1 MRVIWPGETVM
12 ARQSGGSR
20 APKCLGGSQ
29 IRSPRIAALSL
40 VLTLALVIAACGE
53 DSGDSRTGAT
63 SPATPA
69 TSDGGTAGKL
79 SANNA
84 TVEELEA
91 AFAAAGISNP
101 GAWAH
106 DVEHHRPFP
115 ADDPEFAKLRRG
127 LAEHNAAPDVVET
140 IIGLLKL
147 P

>member
-1 MRVIWPGETVM
+1 MRILKLV
-12 ARQSGGSR
+12 
-20 APKCLGGSQ
+20 
-29 IRSPRIAALSL
+29 ALL
-40 VLTLALVIAACGE
+40 LALTLALAIAGCGE
-53 DSGDSRTGAT
+53 DSGDSTTGAT

-69 TSDGGTAGKL
+69 AGDAATAGKI

-91 AFAAAGISNP
+91 ALAAAGISNP

-106 DVEHHRPFP
+106 DIEHHRPFP

-127 LAEHNAAPDVVET
+127 LEEHNAAPDVVET

>member
-1 MRVIWPGETVM
+1 MR
-12 ARQSGGSR
+12 S
-20 APKCLGGSQ
+20 L
-29 IRSPRIAALSL
+29 RIVTLLLA
-40 VLTLALVIAACGE
+40 VTLALVIAGCGE
-53 DSGDSRTGAT
+53 DSGDTTAGAT

-69 TSDGGTAGKL
+69 TSDAGADGKL

-84 TVEELEA
+84 TAEELEA

>member
-1 MRVIWPGETVM
+1 MRN
-12 ARQSGGSR
+12 
-20 APKCLGGSQ
+20 
-29 IRSPRIAALSL
+29 PRVVALL
-40 VLTLALVIAACGE
+40 LALTIALVIAGCGE
-53 DSGDSRTGAT
+53 ESGDSATDAT

-69 TSDGGTAGKL
+69 ASDAATAGKL

-101 GAWAH
+101 GVWAH

-115 ADDPEFAKLRRG
+115 ADDTEFAALRRG

-140 IIGLLKL
+140 IIAQLKL

>member
-1 MRVIWPGETVM
+1 MRN
-12 ARQSGGSR
+12 
-20 APKCLGGSQ
+20 
-29 IRSPRIAALSL
+29 PRVVALL
-40 VLTLALVIAACGE
+40 LALTLALVIAGCGE
-53 DSGDSRTGAT
+53 DSGDSATAAT

-69 TSDGGTAGKL
+69 AGDAATAGKL

-115 ADDPEFAKLRRG
+115 ADDPDFAKLRRG
-127 LAEHNAAPDVVET
+127 LADHNAAPEIVET
-140 IIGLLKL
+140 IVGLLKL

>member
-1 MRVIWPGETVM
+1 MRIPGFV
-12 ARQSGGSR
+12 
-20 APKCLGGSQ
+20 
-29 IRSPRIAALSL
+29 ALL
-40 VLTLALVIAACGE
+40 LALTLALAIAGCGE
-53 DSGDSRTGAT
+53 ESGDSTAGTA
-63 SPATPA
+63 SPATPS
-69 TSDGGTAGKL
+69 TSDAATGGKL

-115 ADDPEFAKLRRG
+115 ADDTEFAKLRRG

>member
-1 MRVIWPGETVM
+1 MRIPGLV
-12 ARQSGGSR
+12 A
-20 APKCLGGSQ
+20 
-29 IRSPRIAALSL
+29 L
-40 VLTLALVIAACGE
+40 VLGLVFALAVVGCGE
-53 DSGDSRTGAT
+53 GSGDAASGEASHETA
-63 SPATPA
+63 SA
-69 TSDGGTAGKL
+69 SDTAPDGKL

-91 AFAAAGISNP
+91 ALAAAGISNP

-106 DVEHHRPFP
+106 DIEHHRPFP

-140 IIGLLKL
+140 IVGLLKL

>member
-1 MRVIWPGETVM
+1 M
-12 ARQSGGSR
+12 
-20 APKCLGGSQ
+20 
-29 IRSPRIAALSL
+29 RSPRVVSLLLALA
-40 VLTLALVIAACGE
+40 LALVIAGCGE
-53 DSGDSRTGAT
+53 DSGDSATGAT

-69 TSDGGTAGKL
+69 AGDAATASKI

-115 ADDPEFAKLRRG
+115 ADDTDFAKLRRG

-140 IIGLLKL
+140 IVGLLKL

>member
-1 MRVIWPGETVM
+1 M
-12 ARQSGGSR
+12 
-20 APKCLGGSQ
+20 
-29 IRSPRIAALSL
+29 RSPRVVALL
-40 VLTLALVIAACGE
+40 LLLTVALVIAACGE
-53 DSGDSRTGAT
+53 DSGDSATGVT

-69 TSDGGTAGKL
+69 AGDAATAGKL

-91 AFAAAGISNP
+91 AFAAAGISNA

-115 ADDPEFAKLRRG
+115 ADDTDFAKLRRG

-140 IIGLLKL
+140 IIAQLKL

>member
-1 MRVIWPGETVM
+1 MRILRVVALLLALTIALVM
-12 ARQSGGSR
+12 AG
-20 APKCLGGSQ
+20 
-29 IRSPRIAALSL
+29 
-40 VLTLALVIAACGE
+40 CGE
-53 DSGDSRTGAT
+53 DSGDSATGAT

-69 TSDGGTAGKL
+69 AGDAATTGKL

-101 GAWAH
+101 GVWAH

-115 ADDPEFAKLRRG
+115 ADDTDFAKLRRG

-140 IIGLLKL
+140 IVGLLKL

>member
-1 MRVIWPGETVM
+1 MRIPGFV
-12 ARQSGGSR
+12 
-20 APKCLGGSQ
+20 
-29 IRSPRIAALSL
+29 ALL
-40 VLTLALVIAACGE
+40 LALTLALAIAGCGE
-53 DSGDSRTGAT
+53 ESGDSTAGTA
-63 SPATPA
+63 SPATPP
-69 TSDGGTAGKL
+69 TSDAATGGKL

-115 ADDPEFAKLRRG
+115 ADDTEFAKLRRG

>member
-1 MRVIWPGETVM
+1 MR
-12 ARQSGGSR
+12 SL
-20 APKCLGGSQ
+20 KY
-29 IRSPRIAALSL
+29 AALL
-40 VLTLALVIAACGE
+40 LALTLALVIAACGE
-53 DSGDSRTGAT
+53 DPGDSTTGES

-69 TSDGGTAGKL
+69 TSDAATAGKL

-84 TVEELEA
+84 TAEELEA

-106 DVEHHRPFP
+106 DIEHHRPFP

>member
-1 MRVIWPGETVM
+1 M
-12 ARQSGGSR
+12 
-20 APKCLGGSQ
+20 
-29 IRSPRIAALSL
+29 RSPRVVSLLLALA
-40 VLTLALVIAACGE
+40 LALVIAGCGE
-53 DSGDSRTGAT
+53 DSGDSATGAT

-69 TSDGGTAGKL
+69 AGDAATAGKI

-115 ADDPEFAKLRRG
+115 ADDTDFAKLRRG

-140 IIGLLKL
+140 IVGLLKL

>member
-1 MRVIWPGETVM
+1 MRILRVV
-12 ARQSGGSR
+12 
-20 APKCLGGSQ
+20 
-29 IRSPRIAALSL
+29 ALL
-40 VLTLALVIAACGE
+40 LALTIALAIAGCGE
-53 DSGDSRTGAT
+53 DSGDSATGAT

-69 TSDGGTAGKL
+69 ASDAGADGKL

-106 DVEHHRPFP
+106 DIEHHRPFP
-115 ADDPEFAKLRRG
+115 ADDTEFAKLRRG

>member
-1 MRVIWPGETVM
+1 MRTLRL
-12 ARQSGGSR
+12 A
-20 APKCLGGSQ
+20 
-29 IRSPRIAALSL
+29 
-40 VLTLALVIAACGE
+40 VLLLALALALAIAGCGE
-53 DSGDSRTGAT
+53 DSGDSATGAT

-69 TSDGGTAGKL
+69 ASDAGADGKL

-106 DVEHHRPFP
+106 DIEHHRPFP
-115 ADDPEFAKLRRG
+115 ADDTEFAKLRRG

>member
-1 MRVIWPGETVM
+1 MRG
-12 ARQSGGSR
+12 
-20 APKCLGGSQ
+20 
-29 IRSPRIAALSL
+29 PRVVALLL

-53 DSGDSRTGAT
+53 DSGDSTTAAT

-69 TSDGGTAGKL
+69 AGTGATDGKL

-84 TVEELEA
+84 SVEELEA

-101 GAWAH
+101 EAWAH

-115 ADDPEFAKLRRG
+115 ADDSEFAKLRRG

-140 IIGLLKL
+140 IVGLLKL

>member
-1 MRVIWPGETVM
+1 MR
-12 ARQSGGSR
+12 SSR
-20 APKCLGGSQ
+20 VV
-29 IRSPRIAALSL
+29 ALL
-40 VLTLALVIAACGE
+40 LLLTLALVTAACGE
-53 DSGDSRTGAT
+53 DPGDSAT
-63 SPATPA
+63 AAKSPATPA
-69 TSDGGTAGKL
+69 AGDASTAGKL

-101 GAWAH
+101 GVWAH

-115 ADDPEFAKLRRG
+115 ADDTEFAALRRG

-140 IIGLLKL
+140 IIAQLKL

>member
-1 MRVIWPGETVM
+1 MRTLRL
-12 ARQSGGSR
+12 A
-20 APKCLGGSQ
+20 
-29 IRSPRIAALSL
+29 
-40 VLTLALVIAACGE
+40 VLLPALALAFAIAGCGE
-53 DSGDSRTGAT
+53 DSGDSTAGAT
-63 SPATPA
+63 SPATA
-69 TSDGGTAGKL
+69 AASDAGADGKL

-106 DVEHHRPFP
+106 DIEHHRPFP
-115 ADDPEFAKLRRG
+115 ADDPEFAKLREG

-140 IIGLLKL
+140 IVGLLKL